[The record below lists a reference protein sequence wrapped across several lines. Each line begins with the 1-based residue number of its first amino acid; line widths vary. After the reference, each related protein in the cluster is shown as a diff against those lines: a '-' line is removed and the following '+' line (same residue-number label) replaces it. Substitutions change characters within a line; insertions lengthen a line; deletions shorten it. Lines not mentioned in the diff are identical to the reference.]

1 MILKQQFKV
10 GDRVRVTNA
19 GQVYSAYN
27 RFVEAYA
34 PNYLKYW
41 SRNNE
46 TENGA
51 IFKIITLNQHLV
63 EQSEMLAVIYD
74 GKFAFVINIKG
85 LELLPSPK
93 SRVILKPE
101 YQEITGSYP
110 AVGLI
115 RLGHNVIPAECV
127 QIVDEPKYYSGTVI
141 CAYCEEDGLFTEH
154 KAYIVTDG
162 CFTGDDG
169 RLLGTF
175 KSIEDINKAYSASS
189 FFELIE
195 AT

>member
-1 MILKQQFKV
+1 M
-10 GDRVRVTNA
+10 
-19 GQVYSAYN
+19 
-27 RFVEAYA
+27 
-34 PNYLKYW
+34 
-41 SRNNE
+41 
-46 TENGA
+46 
-51 IFKIITLNQHLV
+51 
-63 EQSEMLAVIYD
+63 
-74 GKFAFVINIKG
+74 
-85 LELLPSPK
+85 
-93 SRVILKPE
+93 
-101 YQEITGSYP
+101 
-110 AVGLI
+110 
-115 RLGHNVIPAECV
+115 

-195 AT
+195 VTT